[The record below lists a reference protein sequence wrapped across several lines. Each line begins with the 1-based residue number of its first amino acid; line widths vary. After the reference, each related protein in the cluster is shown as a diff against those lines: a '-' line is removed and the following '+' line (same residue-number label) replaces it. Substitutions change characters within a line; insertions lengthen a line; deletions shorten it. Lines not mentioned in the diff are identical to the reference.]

1 MSIANVGSF
10 CGTAAD
16 SLHISEFTLPGDLMR
31 TAAMGTSLHKT
42 LASVNIV
49 EVALEKCFLS
59 AVNVGES
66 LANAPSHLAPKSS
79 YQRKN
84 LRVQQMGKRLQ
95 SVYSDWYCKVL
106 LCIYGFFS
114 FYCVKI
120 HIHKICHLKY
130 FSVQFSSVNKYIH
143 ILCNEYPVLSS
154 SCISGTVPIK

>member
-1 MSIANVGSF
+1 
-10 CGTAAD
+10 
-16 SLHISEFTLPGDLMR
+16 MR
-31 TAAMGTSLHKT
+31 TADMGTSLHKT
-42 LASVNIV
+42 LALVNIV

-66 LANAPSHLAPKSS
+66 LANAPIHLAPKSS
-79 YQRKN
+79 YQTKN

-154 SCISGTVPIK
+154 SCISETVPIKLCRFLSSSSLWQPPCYFLSL